1 MIIALL
7 LLGNGLLGGLW
18 TKCMFFKK
26 HCSGLSPKSCDLR
39 HYMNTWSATRHKHLV
54 NYMDLAEQRTLGIEP
69 GTSCIRGPILT
80 NWAIHM
86 HFFKNITWYVMT
98 CNMIVE
104 THYGDTHFHREQT
117 HDSKWKIVVLCFS
130 FLKILFMD
138 TLTLDS
144 EFCKVQNKV
153 SIWKFC
159 DSSVYIA
166 LGGPDN
172 IIFLILL
179 RLAGNRV

>member
-1 MIIALL
+1 MSCYDMLAYVVLCYFDKVVDVMVWYVTCVTGVLTYVMLWYVNICCVMLLAL
-7 LLGNGLLGGLW
+7 
-18 TKCMFFKK
+18 
-26 HCSGLSPKSCDLR
+26 
-39 HYMNTWSATRHKHLV
+39 Y
-54 NYMDLAEQRTLGIEP
+54 
-69 GTSCIRGPILT
+69 
-80 NWAIHM
+80 
-86 HFFKNITWYVMT
+86 NITWYVMT

-130 FLKILFMD
+130 FLKIFFMD